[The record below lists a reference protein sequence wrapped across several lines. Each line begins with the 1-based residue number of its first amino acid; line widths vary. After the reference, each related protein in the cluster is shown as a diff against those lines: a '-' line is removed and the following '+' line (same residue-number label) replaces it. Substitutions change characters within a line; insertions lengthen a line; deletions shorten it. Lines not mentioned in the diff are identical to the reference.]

1 MLSSGI
7 KKVVEEQ
14 YGQTVRYPVEC
25 DALASD
31 ISKCTGRSISASTI
45 KRLWGFIDGATSARS
60 YTLDTLAEYC
70 GHGCFDDL
78 VDSFNPMSN
87 SKPSPIKVLAI
98 DELEVGTKVVVT
110 FGKGRLSLFVRDNRS
125 FEVKSGQ
132 DCQLKEGDTFTCIR
146 IEVGLPIFI
155 CDWCN
160 AEENMGSYTIAK
172 LTGVSS
178 ISFITEP
185 SN

>member
-31 ISKCTGRSISASTI
+31 ISKCTGRSISASTV

-78 VDSFNPMSN
+78 VDSFNPMRN

-98 DELEVGTKVVVT
+98 DELEVGTKIVVT
-110 FGKGRLSLFVRDNRS
+110 FGKGSLNLILKDHQL
-125 FEVKSGQ
+125 FEVESSL
-132 DCQLKEGDTFTCIR
+132 DCQLQDGDTFTCIK

-155 CDWCN
+155 NDWN
-160 AEENMGSYTIAK
+160 RSKEELGSYTIAK
-172 LTGVSS
+172 VMGVNS
-178 ISFITEP
+178 IILDP
-185 SN
+185 QL